1 MILSYQSVGLK
12 TSRQSDI
19 IKGMSK
25 PKLIDIH
32 THINFRD
39 YKDDGDKVV
48 RRALEA
54 GVWII
59 NSGSQYSTS
68 KRAVEYAN
76 KHKEGVYAVVGLH
89 PIHVLE
95 GGREEKNWKGEIEER
110 KYEELDERKYLKL
123 LKDPKAVGVGEIG
136 LEYDENTTKDKKD
149 KQKEILI
156 RQIEMAQQTNKPIV
170 FHCRKAYD
178 DLIELLNMFSVGCAS
193 CPMACSPKLR
203 GVIHCFMGKLSQA
216 QKLTEMGFH
225 LSFNGLITYAR
236 DYDKVIKSIP
246 LENIVLETDA
256 PYLAP
261 APHRGEKNEPAY
273 VQYVAEKIAEI
284 KGIVFNEVARRTTK
298 NARELFNI

>member
-1 MILSYQSVGLK
+1 MA
-12 TSRQSDI
+12 
-19 IKGMSK
+19 K

-39 YKDDGDKVV
+39 YKKDGDKVI

-54 GVWII
+54 GAWII

-68 KRAVEYAN
+68 KRAVEYAS
-76 KHKEGVYAVVGLH
+76 KHKEGVYAIVGLH
-89 PIHVLE
+89 PIHVLA
-95 GGREEKNWKGEIEER
+95 GGRSEKNRKGEIEER
-110 KYEELDERKYLKL
+110 EYEELDERKYLKL

-136 LEYDENTTKDKKD
+136 LEYDENTTKYKKD
-149 KQKEILI
+149 KQKKILI
-156 RQIEMAQQTNKPIV
+156 RQIEMAQQMNKPIV

-178 DLIELLNMFSVGCAS
+178 DLIELLTMFSAGCAS
-193 CPMACSPKLR
+193 CPMACAPKLR
-203 GVIHCFMGKLSQA
+203 GVVHCFMGKLSQA
-216 QKLTEMGFH
+216 EKLVEMGFY

-261 APHRGEKNEPAY
+261 EPHRGERNEPAY
-273 VQYVAEKIAEI
+273 VRYVAEKIAEV
-284 KGIVFNEVARRTTK
+284 KGIGFDEVAKQTTK